1 MLAAHPWRRQLDL
14 VVAVRVLPLQAFSL
28 LLLPLPWTLP
38 RLFALLVA
46 NPVAVV
52 EGVRPSPSPYL
63 HACAVHLVIHQSMAL
78 ACILQGPHGLH
89 VRIARAQAARLT
101 RCLSARVSWRSR
113 CTGRLW
119 CHTWG

>member
-1 MLAAHPWRRQLDL
+1 MS
-14 VVAVRVLPLQAFSL
+14 VRVLPLQALSL

-38 RLFALLVA
+38 RLFDLLVA

-52 EGVRPSPSPYL
+52 EGMPPFLSPVSTCMR
-63 HACAVHLVIHQSMAL
+63 HAGEQPMIPCLNV
-78 ACILQGPHGLH
+78 P
-89 VRIARAQAARLT
+89 IARQAARLM
-101 RCLSARVSWRSR
+101 RFWSARVSWRSR